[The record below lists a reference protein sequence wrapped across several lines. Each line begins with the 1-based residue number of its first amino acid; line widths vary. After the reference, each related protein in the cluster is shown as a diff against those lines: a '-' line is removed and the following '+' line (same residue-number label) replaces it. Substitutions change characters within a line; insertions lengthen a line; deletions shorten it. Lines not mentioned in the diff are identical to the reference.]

1 MPLVFQYGSNA
12 DTTEINSANRLAG
25 RAVDRGRAQ
34 TVDEFEIAFRGGHL
48 SAVAWSKFEN
58 GNSGRVV
65 R

>member
-34 TVDEFEIAFRGGHL
+34 TVDEFEIAFRGGTCPL
-48 SAVAWSKFEN
+48 LL
-58 GNSGRVV
+58 GRNLKTETPGES
-65 R
+65 